1 MISKTDKSDKKY
13 SLINL
18 NLFNRN
24 NKDLIDKFIKFYNSL
39 EIDNCKL
46 SNKNLLFDFLIVDNI
61 YMEILTKIFIKN

>member
-1 MISKTDKSDKKY
+1 MKIDK
-13 SLINL
+13 
-18 NLFNRN
+18 N

-39 EIDNCKL
+39 EIENCKL